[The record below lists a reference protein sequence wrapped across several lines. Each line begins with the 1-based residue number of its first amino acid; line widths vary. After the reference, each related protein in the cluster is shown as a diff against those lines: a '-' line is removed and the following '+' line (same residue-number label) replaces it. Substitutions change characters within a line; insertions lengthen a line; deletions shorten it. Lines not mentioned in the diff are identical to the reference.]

1 MRVSRQGLALLSHR
15 QIVLPDL
22 SIRWGHGKLLQS
34 MVTQMRKGIQRGC
47 ALICFSE
54 GDQAFCFIDL
64 FPPLLFPTILGIL
77 RFVFVQEVTFQ
88 IRELEWVFS
97 HL

>member
-1 MRVSRQGLALLSHR
+1 
-15 QIVLPDL
+15 
-22 SIRWGHGKLLQS
+22 
-34 MVTQMRKGIQRGC
+34 MVTQLRKGIQRGC

-54 GDQAFCFIDL
+54 RDQAFCFIDL
-64 FPPLLFPTILGIL
+64 FPPLLFPAILGIL
-77 RFVFVQEVTFQ
+77 RFVFVQEVPFQ

>member
-1 MRVSRQGLALLSHR
+1 MRVSRQGFALLNHR

-22 SIRWGHGKLLQS
+22 SIRWGHDKSLQS
-34 MVTQMRKGIQRGC
+34 MVTQLRKGIQRGC
-47 ALICFSE
+47 ALICFSK

-64 FPPLLFPTILGIL
+64 FPPLLFPAIL
-77 RFVFVQEVTFQ
+77 RFVFMQEVPFQ